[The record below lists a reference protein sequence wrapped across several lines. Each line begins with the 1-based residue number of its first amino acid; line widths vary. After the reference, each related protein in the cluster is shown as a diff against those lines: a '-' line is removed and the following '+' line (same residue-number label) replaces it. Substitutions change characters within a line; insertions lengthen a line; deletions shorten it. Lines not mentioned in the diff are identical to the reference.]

1 MRLPATPSVNPLKQI
16 SPSIYEALLQC
27 RARAAWAASSDR
39 RAVPQPPKAVLG
51 ACLHA
56 VVEEADKGG
65 FAGKDGEVRLAAA
78 RKAFDEHAALLYK
91 EAHPLLRAKFSAP
104 ERLPYYNL
112 YRERAAIEAALS
124 ADRVGRV
131 AAAAASASP
140 AGPANTYAERK
151 LVSRDGLVVGR
162 PDLIDVAAGEVVDY
176 KTGVSLEEAP
186 EAIAPSEARQLRLY
200 THLAHENGLAVSRA
214 VIARADGRRAS
225 MDVSRA
231 EAEAEGQRA
240 RELLAQ
246 YNAHAGAA
254 FRDAA
259 QPSPE
264 ACRFCPCIP
273 LCGAF
278 WQAASASWSEQC
290 GLHLEG
296 RIESVEEATVQGV
309 RILTLSVRVRR
320 GTVAAGE
327 AFVEHL
333 PLAWT
338 TCDGSAAPQKGD
350 ILRVV
355 HAHRTDEDSPVVI
368 RVDRAATSVWT
379 AGGQNEGADG

>member
-1 MRLPATPSVNPLKQI
+1 MRLPAAPNVNALKQI

-27 RARAAWAASSDR
+27 RARAAWPASGDR
-39 RAVPQPPKAVLG
+39 RAVPQHPKAVLG

-56 VVEEADKGG
+56 VVEEAHKGG

-78 RKAFDEHAALLYK
+78 RNAFDEHAALLYK
-91 EAHPLLRAKFSAP
+91 EAHPLLRAKFSGP

-112 YRERAAIEAALS
+112 YRERAAIEAAQS
-124 ADRVGRV
+124 VERVGRAGV
-131 AAAAASASP
+131 ALTSTSP
-140 AGPANTYAERK
+140 VGPANTCAERK

-200 THLAHENGLAVSRA
+200 IHLAHENGLAVARA

-231 EAEAEGQRA
+231 EAEAEGQTA
-240 RELLAQ
+240 RELLVQ
-246 YNAHAGAA
+246 YNAHVGAA

-273 LCGAF
+273 LCEAF
-278 WQAASASWSEQC
+278 WHGASASWSERC

-296 RIESVEEATVQGV
+296 RMSRSTRPRSRASES
-309 RILTLSVRVRR
+309 
-320 GTVAAGE
+320 
-327 AFVEHL
+327 
-333 PLAWT
+333 
-338 TCDGSAAPQKGD
+338 
-350 ILRVV
+350 
-355 HAHRTDEDSPVVI
+355 
-368 RVDRAATSVWT
+368 
-379 AGGQNEGADG
+379 